1 MTPEDTLQRYQLEER
16 CKSGARWF
24 YWIAALS
31 LITSLIALSGNQWGF
46 IVSLGVTQLVDA
58 LANNAGGGAKIVA
71 LVFDLMAVGAFAL
84 IGYFASQKHAW
95 VFVAGMAAYAL
106 DGLLFLLVQD
116 WLAIAFHAFAL
127 YGIFG
132 GYQAC
137 KRLLALESESTALA
151 GAPAAGGATFGTGA
165 ASPQDG

>member
-1 MTPEDTLQRYQLEER
+1 MTSEDAVQRYQLEER
-16 CKSGARWF
+16 CRSGARWF

-31 LITSLIALSGNQWGF
+31 LITSLIALSGNEWGF

-58 LANNAGGGAKIVA
+58 LASNAGGGAKIVA
-71 LVFDLMAVGAFAL
+71 LVFDVMAVGAFAL
-84 IGYFASQKHAW
+84 IGYFASKKHAW
-95 VFVAGMAAYAL
+95 VFVAGMVAYAL
-106 DGLLFLLVQD
+106 DGLLFLIVQD

-137 KRLLALESESTALA
+137 KRLQALESESAVLA
-151 GAPAAGGATFGTGA
+151 GAPPAPSEPFGTGTA
-165 ASPQDG
+165 RQ